1 MPAVHV
7 SVDGHP
13 LASISAQLTGVAS
26 DPNTMAPLRIH
37 LAAGRHRLTH
47 HPRSLQSTGPGD
59 GGSAI
64 LDAIFLTPAGTGAQ
78 ATLHITPAAQW
89 RSLCRHR
96 FEWIEVVN
104 GPAAAPN
111 PAPDPISVSIDR
123 LHPGPRVP
131 REFLGLSFELSSAGQ
146 IAAYSDRGDFAT
158 LLRSLGPGILRL
170 GGASADTRVAWTD
183 RLTPRPAWAS
193 RVLDV
198 ADLRR
203 LGRLAARS
211 GWRVLLTI
219 NLAHYDPQAASREA
233 AAAKRTLGPW
243 LAGIEV
249 GNEPDSYARHNLR
262 PLPWTPSAYQTQ
274 VSAYR
279 RAIASRAPGIPLAG
293 PGVSGSQAFQRW
305 GPAETRRQ
313 HPALL
318 HRPPLSAALQH
329 DPPAHDRSAAQQEH
343 PRKRGAVAGSLP
355 GGSARNRD
363 AIPHG

>member
-1 MPAVHV
+1 
-7 SVDGHP
+7 
-13 LASISAQLTGVAS
+13 
-26 DPNTMAPLRIH
+26 MAPLPVH
-37 LAAGRHRLTH
+37 LAAGRHRLSITRAH
-47 HPRSLQSTGPGD
+47 SSPLAPGD

-64 LDAIFLTPAGTGAQ
+64 LDAIFLTPAGTREE
-78 ATLHITPAAQW
+78 ATLHFTPTAQW
-89 RSLCRHR
+89 HSLCGHR

-104 GPAAAPN
+104 GPAAAPD
-111 PAPDPISVSIDR
+111 PVPDPISVSIDR

-158 LLRSLGPGILRL
+158 LLRSLGGGVLRF

-183 RLTPRPAWAS
+183 RRTPRPAWAS
-193 RVLDV
+193 SVLDV
-198 ADLRR
+198 SDLRR

-219 NLAHYDPQAASREA
+219 NLAHYDPHAASREA

-279 RAIASRAPGIPLAG
+279 RAIASRATGIPLAG
-293 PGVSGSQAFQRW
+293 PAYPAR
-305 GPAETRRQ
+305 GPSSAGARRR
-313 HPALL
+313 H
-318 HRPPLSAALQH
+318 
-329 DPPAHDRSAAQQEH
+329 
-343 PRKRGAVAGSLP
+343 AGSI
-355 GGSARNRD
+355 RRC
-363 AIPHG
+363 